1 MIAAL
6 FALAFAVA
14 FGLIR
19 LEHRESI
26 ECMPTG
32 PNLEARDAVVLKL
45 AERVRS
51 RGGRRGR

>member
-14 FGLIR
+14 FALLR

-26 ECMPTG
+26 ERMPSG
-32 PNLEARDAVVLKL
+32 PNLEARDAVVDRLY
-45 AERVRS
+45 ERMKRS
-51 RGGRRGR
+51 GRAK